1 MPLLRVH
8 WAYLQG
14 SHADDLIGVI
24 EEIGQ
29 NIKNGR
35 FREDEFLCQETKHK
49 NMY

>member
-35 FREDEFLCQETKHK
+35 FREDEFLRQETKHK